1 MRSSNMNQSR
11 GSNLLD
17 SRLAAAAGVEA
28 FRKLNPVTLF
38 RNPIIFVTEV
48 VALVATILGVHQ
60 AIVMGGERIA
70 VIGQI
75 CAWLWFTVLFA
86 NFAEALAEARGKAF
100 AESLR
105 RTQAETKAHRLISEH
120 GDRTEDVPS
129 STLREG
135 DLVIVSAGE
144 IIPGDGEV
152 IEGIASID
160 ESAITGESASV
171 IRESGSDRSGVTG
184 GTRVVSDS
192 IKISITAKAGHSFL
206 DQSE

>member
-1 MRSSNMNQSR
+1 MRSSNMNPSR

-17 SRLAAAAGVEA
+17 SRLAAAAGIEA

-48 VALVATILGVHQ
+48 VALVATILAVHQ
-60 AIVMGGERIA
+60 VIVTGSERFA

-120 GDRTEDVPS
+120 GEETEDVPS

-135 DLVIVSAGE
+135 DFVIVSAG
-144 IIPGDGEV
+144 
-152 IEGIASID
+152 
-160 ESAITGESASV
+160 
-171 IRESGSDRSGVTG
+171 GV
-184 GTRVVSDS
+184 
-192 IKISITAKAGHSFL
+192 
-206 DQSE
+206 